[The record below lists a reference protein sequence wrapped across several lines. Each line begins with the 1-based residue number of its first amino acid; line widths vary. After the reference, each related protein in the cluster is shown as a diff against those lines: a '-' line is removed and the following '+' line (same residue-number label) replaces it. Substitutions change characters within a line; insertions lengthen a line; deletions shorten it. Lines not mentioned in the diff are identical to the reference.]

1 MGLYSN
7 RGNVD
12 KYTTQTPLLFR
23 FTVPLTQKSILSPN
37 PLEDWHVGAQAKPVS
52 KNAGTFSQIVSCK

>member
-12 KYTTQTPLLFR
+12 KYTTHTPLLFR

-37 PLEDWHVGAQAKPVS
+37 PLEDFWHVGAQAKPVS
-52 KNAGTFSQIVSCK
+52 KKCGN